1 MIFSAMEN
9 DSKNILSLLPHRP
22 PFVMVSKLIKA
33 EENQFESEFFIQPE
47 NLFVENG
54 VLTEAG
60 LIENIAQTC
69 AAGFGYLDQQ
79 NDEEAKIG
87 FIGSIS
93 RLKIHQLPPV
103 NCRINTIAKV
113 TFQMGNIFVVNGENF
128 LDGEKLME
136 CEMKIVVQ

>member
-1 MIFSAMEN
+1 MIFSAMQN

-22 PFVMVSKLIKA
+22 PFVMISKLIKA
-33 EENQFESEFFIQPE
+33 VDNQFESEFYVLPE
-47 NLFVENG
+47 TLFVEDG
-54 VLTEAG
+54 LLTEAA

-79 NDEEAKIG
+79 SGEDAKIG

-93 RLKIHQLPPV
+93 RLKVHHLPPV
-103 NCRINTIAKV
+103 NCKIITKTKV
-113 TFQMGNIFVVNGENF
+113 TFKMGNIFVVKGENF
-128 LDGEKLME
+128 LNDEKLVE